1 MTDIKIAAWQHRPD
15 LEALTYQD
23 WEAQKRVPYSQNL
36 NLKAWQ
42 RARRIKRALKITGWV
57 VLAAWLFATIIL
69 F

>member
-1 MTDIKIAAWQHRPD
+1 MTLKDAAWQHRPD

-42 RARRIKRALKITGWV
+42 RARRIKRALNIAGWV
-57 VLAAWLFATIIL
+57 ILTVWLLAGIIL